1 MQGRQTHSYMGNFS
15 NGNNHIARQCT
26 QPTKVRNSAWF
37 KDKMLVAQVQD
48 ARIALSKERLA
59 ILADTGD
66 NVDSGPFV
74 HSTPSP
80 ANQDSMIMSV
90 IEQMCNQVAK
100 CNAEYKENHVINE
113 SLTAELERYKERIK
127 SLEQRLNIDLN
138 SCEKMI
144 DSQMDDMIQDRL
156 ALKQQIDSLDQ
167 NLSNQIKEKESL
179 LQTFTCSVD
188 KNTFEIE
195 KKELKLKNERL
206 LEHIIYQDVMNI
218 VMHADVK
225 FDNVLPMPNAFFD
238 DNIALE
244 MMKMEYDRLMELL
257 VS

>member
-66 NVDSGPFV
+66 NVDSGP
-74 HSTPSP
+74 
-80 ANQDSMIMSV
+80 
-90 IEQMCNQVAK
+90 
-100 CNAEYKENHVINE
+100 Y
-113 SLTAELERYKERIK
+113 
-127 SLEQRLNIDLN
+127 
-138 SCEKMI
+138 
-144 DSQMDDMIQDRL
+144 
-156 ALKQQIDSLDQ
+156 
-167 NLSNQIKEKESL
+167 
-179 LQTFTCSVD
+179 